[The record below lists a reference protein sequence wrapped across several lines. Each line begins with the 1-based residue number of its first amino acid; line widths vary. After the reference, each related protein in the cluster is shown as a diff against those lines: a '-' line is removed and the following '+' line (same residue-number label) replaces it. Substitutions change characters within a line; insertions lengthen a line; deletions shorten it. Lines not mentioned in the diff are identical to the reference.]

1 VLVVQPQTPLIN
13 VLGTFEWCGNPG
25 GRLSPRQRIVVS
37 ALVLGEGLDVDSTT
51 LIERVWGDAPPPTA
65 RKALQVHIVAVRNVL
80 GAERVA
86 TTGRGY
92 RLVAEAHEVDAW
104 YFEELVRSALRAPE
118 LYGDHLAQALSLW
131 RGTPY
136 PDLDAQTAAG
146 TRVRLEELRAVAID
160 RRAELLLDKGA
171 VGDAVR
177 LLEPATHDDPLRERR
192 WALLMVALH
201 RAGRRVE
208 SLRAYQRARDGL
220 AQAAGL
226 EPGRLL
232 RVVERLVLD
241 DDPRLWVRDVLDD
254 PETLANLGTI
264 DTSSE
269 TVAALR

>member
-1 VLVVQPQTPLIN
+1 VLQVPPQPPLIN
-13 VLGTFEWCGNPG
+13 VLGPFEWRGSSG

-37 ALVLGEGLDVDSTT
+37 ALVLGEGLEVDSTT
-51 LIERVWGDAPPPTA
+51 LIERVWGDEPPPTA

-80 GAERVA
+80 GADRVA
-86 TTGRGY
+86 TTSRGY
-92 RLVAEAHEVDAW
+92 RLVAEAYEVDAW
-104 YFEELVRSALRAPE
+104 HFEELVRSALRAPE
-118 LYGDHLAQALSLW
+118 LLGDGLARALTLW

-160 RRAELLLDKGA
+160 RRAELLLEQGS

-264 DTSSE
+264 DTSP
-269 TVAALR
+269 VAALR

>member
-1 VLVVQPQTPLIN
+1 MHGLQPPSPLIN

-37 ALVLGEGLDVDSTT
+37 ALVLGEGLEVDSTT
-51 LIERVWGDAPPPTA
+51 LIERVWGDNPPPTA

-86 TTGRGY
+86 TTSRGY
-92 RLVAEAHEVDAW
+92 RLVAETHEVDAW
-104 YFEELVRSALRAPE
+104 YFEELVRSALRSPE
-118 LYGDHLAQALSLW
+118 LFGDGLAAALSLW

-160 RRAELLLDKGA
+160 RRAELLLEQGA

-177 LLEPATHDDPLRERR
+177 VLEPATHDDPLRERR

-241 DDPRLWVRDVLDD
+241 DDPRLWIRDVLDD

-264 DTSSE
+264 DTPSE
-269 TVAALR
+269 PAAALR